1 MAALRVQPQRG
12 LSPAVAVPSEYALQV
27 VARNREHSAATTSVR
42 RVRILFLLLRGGAG
56 GPGSTPVLRFCE
68 AVKAKIFVKKYVFKI
83 AFQLC
88 HQNWSQKIPGNTVSV
103 NTLGRWE
110 GFRCL
115 GQAEVQMA
123 CGFSG
128 PSGSMRREVPQ
139 PVIRDCESFEEL
151 AACTEDLSCLSM
163 RTLEAAMWKLV
174 RLPRKGG
181 STTGG
186 KMRELAERLLET
198 AFFPPD
204 SMPEDASSERP
215 RHWIIKAA
223 LVCSTRMSVKPR
235 KGLFDE
241 MCRQFV
247 EQMDMFEHKDLVQF
261 KEALHDWK
269 QEGQPVILPT
279 HVYDEFLRALNGLPP
294 PHKDTNISLRVSAR
308 FDDGQVD
315 RLVRVHDHRQAEP
328 TRVGDSQ
335 DDDQTKG
342 AADLRLSLG
351 RERTSPRWAEEQ
363 RDDRREPSSCVTKPV
378 TNATR
383 AICFTA
389 DSLLARGTGLAAAR
403 PCHCAAR
410 GPPSQTSARRPRL
423 RRRRLPPVLGAIAR
437 STAGT
442 PGQRTLRRAVVPRPA
457 AGTTRGAPAPRVPCA
472 ARFRNP

>member
-1 MAALRVQPQRG
+1 M
-12 LSPAVAVPSEYALQV
+12 PSEYALQV

-88 HQNWSQKIPGNTVSV
+88 HQNWSQKI
-103 NTLGRWE
+103 
-110 GFRCL
+110 
-115 GQAEVQMA
+115 
-123 CGFSG
+123 
-128 PSGSMRREVPQ
+128 SGSMRREVPQ

-174 RLPRKGG
+174 RLRVRVPGG

-261 KEALHDWK
+261 KGALHDWK
-269 QEGQPVILPT
+269 QEGQLLPT

-294 PHKDTNISLRVSAR
+294 PHKDTNTSLRVSAR

-383 AICFTA
+383 AMCFTA

-442 PGQRTLRRAVVPRPA
+442 PGQRTLRRAVAPRPA